1 MTMDILSAGLTLLL
15 IMDPLGNIPLF
26 LSVLK
31 TVENESRRRKI
42 LIRELFFALL
52 VLLLFLFAGEYLLQW
67 LNLRQEAVRI
77 AGGIVL
83 FLISLRMIFPSEK
96 GIMGEMPEGEPFFV
110 PLAVPLLAGP
120 STLAMLILLARSEP
134 ERIFE
139 WLAAVLGA
147 WVVTS
152 LIMLSSS
159 KLSRLF
165 GKRGLIAV
173 ERLMGMVLVA
183 ISVQMLMD
191 GMSTYLNILTI
202 R

>member
-1 MTMDILSAGLTLLL
+1 ML
-15 IMDPLGNIPLF
+15 
-26 LSVLK
+26 
-31 TVENESRRRKI
+31 
-42 LIRELFFALL
+42 
-52 VLLLFLFAGEYLLQW
+52 
-67 LNLRQEAVRI
+67 
-77 AGGIVL
+77 
-83 FLISLRMIFPSEK
+83 
-96 GIMGEMPEGEPFFV
+96 EGEPFFV
-110 PLAVPLLAGP
+110 PLAVSLLAGP

-159 KLSRLF
+159 KLSKLF

-191 GMSTYLNILTI
+191 GLSTYLNILTI

>member
-1 MTMDILSAGLTLLL
+1 MDILSAGLTLLL

-31 TVENESRRRKI
+31 TVESESRRRKI
-42 LIRELFFALL
+42 LIRELFLALL
-52 VLLLFLFAGEYLLQW
+52 VLLLFLFAGEYLLKW
-67 LNLRQEAVRI
+67 LNLRQEAVSI

-120 STLAMLILLARSEP
+120 STLAMLILLARSQP

-147 WVVTS
+147 WAVTS

-159 KLSRLF
+159 KLNKLF

-191 GMSTYLNILTI
+191 GVSTYLNVLTI

>member
-1 MTMDILSAGLTLLL
+1 MDILSAGLTLLL

-31 TVENESRRRKI
+31 TVEDESRRRKI

-52 VLLLFLFAGEYLLQW
+52 VLLLFLFAGEYLLKW
-67 LNLRQEAVRI
+67 LNLRQEAVSI

-96 GIMGEMPEGEPFFV
+96 GIMGEMPDGEPFFV

-120 STLAMLILLARSEP
+120 STLAMLILLARSQP

-147 WVVTS
+147 WTVTS
-152 LIMLSSS
+152 LIMLSST
-159 KLSRLF
+159 KLNKLF

-191 GMSTYLNILTI
+191 GISTYLNVLTI

>member
-1 MTMDILSAGLTLLL
+1 MDILSAGLTLLL

-26 LSVLK
+26 LSVLN
-31 TVENESRRRKI
+31 TVESESRRRKI
-42 LIRELFFALL
+42 LIRELFLALL
-52 VLLLFLFAGEYLLQW
+52 VLLLFLFAGEYLLKW
-67 LNLRQEAVRI
+67 LNLRQEAVSI

-120 STLAMLILLARSEP
+120 STLAMLILLARSQP

-147 WVVTS
+147 WAVTS

-159 KLSRLF
+159 KLNKLF

-191 GMSTYLNILTI
+191 GISTYLNVLTI

>member
-1 MTMDILSAGLTLLL
+1 MDILSAGLTLLL

-67 LNLRQEAVRI
+67 LNLRQEAVSI

-120 STLAMLILLARSEP
+120 STLAMLILLARSQP
-134 ERIFE
+134 ERIYE

-159 KLSRLF
+159 KLSKLF

-173 ERLMGMVLVA
+173 ERLMGMVLVS

-191 GMSTYLNILTI
+191 GISTYLNILTI

>member
-1 MTMDILSAGLTLLL
+1 MDILSAGLTLLL

-26 LSVLK
+26 LTVLK
-31 TVENESRRRKI
+31 TVEDESRRRKI

-52 VLLLFLFAGEYLLQW
+52 VLLLFLFAGEYLLKW
-67 LNLRQEAVRI
+67 LNLRQEAVSI

-120 STLAMLILLARSEP
+120 STLAMLILLARSQP

-147 WVVTS
+147 WTVTS
-152 LIMLSSS
+152 LVMLSST
-159 KLSRLF
+159 KLNKLF

-191 GMSTYLNILTI
+191 GISTYLNVLTI

>member
-1 MTMDILSAGLTLLL
+1 
-15 IMDPLGNIPLF
+15 
-26 LSVLK
+26 
-31 TVENESRRRKI
+31 
-42 LIRELFFALL
+42 
-52 VLLLFLFAGEYLLQW
+52 
-67 LNLRQEAVRI
+67 
-77 AGGIVL
+77 
-83 FLISLRMIFPSEK
+83 
-96 GIMGEMPEGEPFFV
+96 MGEMPEGVPFFV

-120 STLAMLILLARSEP
+120 STLAMLILLARSQP

-152 LIMLSSS
+152 LIMLSSN
-159 KLSRLF
+159 KLNKLF

-191 GMSTYLNILTI
+191 GIATYLNVLII

>member
-1 MTMDILSAGLTLLL
+1 MDILSAGLTLLL

-31 TVENESRRRKI
+31 TVEDESRRRKI

-52 VLLLFLFAGEYLLQW
+52 VLLLFLFAGEYLLKW
-67 LNLRQEAVRI
+67 LNLRQEAVSI

-120 STLAMLILLARSEP
+120 STLAMLILLARSQP

-147 WVVTS
+147 WTVTS
-152 LIMLSSS
+152 LVMLSST
-159 KLSRLF
+159 KLNKLF

-191 GMSTYLNILTI
+191 GISTYLNVLTI

>member
-1 MTMDILSAGLTLLL
+1 MDILSAGLTLLL

-31 TVENESRRRKI
+31 TVESESRRRKI
-42 LIRELFFALL
+42 LIRELFLALL
-52 VLLLFLFAGEYLLQW
+52 VLLLFLFAGEYLLKW
-67 LNLRQEAVRI
+67 LNLRQEAVSI

-120 STLAMLILLARSEP
+120 STLAMLILLARSQP

-159 KLSRLF
+159 KLNKLF

-191 GMSTYLNILTI
+191 GISTYLNVLTI

>member
-1 MTMDILSAGLTLLL
+1 MDILSAGLTLLL

-31 TVENESRRRKI
+31 TVESESRRRKI
-42 LIRELFFALL
+42 LIRELFLALL
-52 VLLLFLFAGEYLLQW
+52 VLLLFLFAGEYLLKW
-67 LNLRQEAVRI
+67 LNLRQEAVSI

-110 PLAVPLLAGP
+110 PLAIPLLAGP
-120 STLAMLILLARSEP
+120 STLAMLILLARSQP

-139 WLAAVLGA
+139 WLVAVLGA
-147 WVVTS
+147 WAVTS
-152 LIMLSSS
+152 LIMLSST
-159 KLSRLF
+159 KLNKLF

-191 GMSTYLNILTI
+191 GISTYLNVLTI

>member
-1 MTMDILSAGLTLLL
+1 MDILSAGLTLLL

-31 TVENESRRRKI
+31 TVESESRRRKI
-42 LIRELFFALL
+42 LIRELFLALL
-52 VLLLFLFAGEYLLQW
+52 VLLLFLFAGEYLLKW
-67 LNLRQEAVRI
+67 LNLRQEAVSI

-96 GIMGEMPEGEPFFV
+96 GIMGEIPEGEPFFV

-120 STLAMLILLARSEP
+120 STLAMLILLARSQP

-147 WVVTS
+147 WAVTS

-159 KLSRLF
+159 KLNKLF

-191 GMSTYLNILTI
+191 GISTYLNVLTI

>member
-1 MTMDILSAGLTLLL
+1 MDILSAVLTLLL

-31 TVENESRRRKI
+31 TIENESRKRKI

-67 LNLRQEAVRI
+67 LNLRQEAVSI

-159 KLSRLF
+159 KLSKLF

-191 GMSTYLNILTI
+191 GMSTYLNVMTI

>member
-1 MTMDILSAGLTLLL
+1 MDILSAGLTLLL

-31 TVENESRRRKI
+31 TVEDESRRRKI

-52 VLLLFLFAGEYLLQW
+52 VLLLFLFAGEYLLKW
-67 LNLRQEAVRI
+67 LNLRQEAVSI

-120 STLAMLILLARSEP
+120 STLAMLILLARSQP

-147 WVVTS
+147 WTVTS
-152 LIMLSSS
+152 LIMLSST
-159 KLSRLF
+159 KLNKLF

-191 GMSTYLNILTI
+191 GISTYLNVLTI

>member
-1 MTMDILSAGLTLLL
+1 MDILSAGLTLLL

-31 TVENESRRRKI
+31 TVESESRRRKI

-52 VLLLFLFAGEYLLQW
+52 VLLLFLFAGEYLLKW
-67 LNLRQEAVRI
+67 LNLRQEAVSI

-120 STLAMLILLARSEP
+120 STLAMLILLARSQP

-147 WVVTS
+147 WAVTS

-159 KLSRLF
+159 KLNKLF

-191 GMSTYLNILTI
+191 GISTYLNVLTI
-202 R
+202 P

>member
-1 MTMDILSAGLTLLL
+1 MDILSAGLTLLL

-31 TVENESRRRKI
+31 TVESESRRRKI
-42 LIRELFFALL
+42 LIRELFLALL
-52 VLLLFLFAGEYLLQW
+52 VLLLFLFAGEYLLKW
-67 LNLRQEAVRI
+67 LNLRQEAVSI

-120 STLAMLILLARSEP
+120 STLAMLILLARSQP

-147 WVVTS
+147 WAVTS

-159 KLSRLF
+159 KLNKLF

-191 GMSTYLNILTI
+191 GISTYLNVLTI

>member
-1 MTMDILSAGLTLLL
+1 MDILSAGLTLLL

-26 LSVLK
+26 LSILK

-67 LNLRQEAVRI
+67 LNLRQEAVSI

-120 STLAMLILLARSEP
+120 STLAMLILLARSQP
-134 ERIFE
+134 ERIYE
-139 WLAAVLGA
+139 WLATVLAA

-159 KLSRLF
+159 KLSKLF
-165 GKRGLIAV
+165 GKRGLIAL
-173 ERLMGMVLVA
+173 ERLMDMVLVA

-191 GMSTYLNILTI
+191 GMSTYLNVMTI

>member
-1 MTMDILSAGLTLLL
+1 MDILSAGLTLLL

-26 LSVLK
+26 LTVLK
-31 TVENESRRRKI
+31 TVEDESRRRKI

-52 VLLLFLFAGEYLLQW
+52 VLLLFLFAGEYLLKW
-67 LNLRQEAVRI
+67 LNLRQEAVSI

-120 STLAMLILLARSEP
+120 STLAMLILLARSQP

-147 WVVTS
+147 WTVTS
-152 LIMLSSS
+152 LIMLSST
-159 KLSRLF
+159 KLNKLF

-191 GMSTYLNILTI
+191 GISTYLNVLTI

>member
-1 MTMDILSAGLTLLL
+1 MDILSAGLTLLL
-15 IMDPLGNIPLF
+15 IMDPLGNVPLF

-31 TVENESRRRKI
+31 TVKDETRRQKI

-67 LNLRQEAVRI
+67 LNLRQEAVSI

-83 FLISLRMIFPSEK
+83 FLISLRMIFPTEK

-120 STLAMLILLARSEP
+120 STLAMLILLARSQP

-147 WVVTS
+147 WAVTC
-152 LIMLSSS
+152 LIMLSSN
-159 KLSRLF
+159 KLNKLF

-191 GMSTYLNILTI
+191 GITTYLNVLII

>member
-1 MTMDILSAGLTLLL
+1 MDILSAGLTLLL

-31 TVENESRRRKI
+31 TVESESRRRKI
-42 LIRELFFALL
+42 LIRELFLALL
-52 VLLLFLFAGEYLLQW
+52 VLLLFLFAGEYLLKW
-67 LNLRQEAVRI
+67 LNLRQEAASI

-120 STLAMLILLARSEP
+120 STFAMLILLARSQP

-147 WVVTS
+147 WAVTS
-152 LIMLSSS
+152 LIMLSSN
-159 KLSRLF
+159 KLNKLF

-191 GMSTYLNILTI
+191 GISTYLNVLTI
-202 R
+202 L

>member
-1 MTMDILSAGLTLLL
+1 MDILSAGLTLLL

-31 TVENESRRRKI
+31 TVESESRRRKI

-52 VLLLFLFAGEYLLQW
+52 VLLLFLFAGEYLLKW
-67 LNLRQEAVRI
+67 LNLRQEAVSI

-120 STLAMLILLARSEP
+120 STLAMLILLARSQP

-147 WVVTS
+147 WAVTS

-159 KLSRLF
+159 KLNKLF

-191 GMSTYLNILTI
+191 GISTYLNVLTI

>member
-1 MTMDILSAGLTLLL
+1 MDILSAGLTLLL

-26 LSVLK
+26 LSVLN
-31 TVENESRRRKI
+31 TVESESRRRKI
-42 LIRELFFALL
+42 LVRELFLALL
-52 VLLLFLFAGEYLLQW
+52 VLLLFLFAGEYLLKW
-67 LNLRQEAVRI
+67 LNLRQEAVSI

-96 GIMGEMPEGEPFFV
+96 SIMGEIPEGEPFFV
-110 PLAVPLLAGP
+110 PLAIPLLAGP
-120 STLAMLILLARSEP
+120 STLAMLILLARSQP

-139 WLAAVLGA
+139 WLLAVLGA
-147 WVVTS
+147 WAVTS
-152 LIMLSSS
+152 LIMLSST
-159 KLSRLF
+159 KLNKLL

-191 GMSTYLNILTI
+191 GISTYLNVLTI

>member
-1 MTMDILSAGLTLLL
+1 
-15 IMDPLGNIPLF
+15 
-26 LSVLK
+26 
-31 TVENESRRRKI
+31 
-42 LIRELFFALL
+42 
-52 VLLLFLFAGEYLLQW
+52 
-67 LNLRQEAVRI
+67 
-77 AGGIVL
+77 
-83 FLISLRMIFPSEK
+83 
-96 GIMGEMPEGEPFFV
+96 
-110 PLAVPLLAGP
+110 
-120 STLAMLILLARSEP
+120 MLILLARSQP

-159 KLSRLF
+159 KLSKLF
-165 GKRGLIAV
+165 GKRGLIAI

-191 GMSTYLNILTI
+191 GMSTYLNVLTI